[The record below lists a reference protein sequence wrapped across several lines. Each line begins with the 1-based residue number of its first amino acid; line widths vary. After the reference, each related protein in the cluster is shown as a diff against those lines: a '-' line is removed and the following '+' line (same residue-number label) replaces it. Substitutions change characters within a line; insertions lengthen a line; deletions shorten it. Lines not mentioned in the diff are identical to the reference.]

1 MTCYRE
7 QGKVLCFCVALREE
21 GRVRWEEEEEAAAG
35 GMRITDYLQESNE
48 DEVEGPMS
56 AKRRELFLCLPPS
69 ASPNAASSASP
80 DAYSPRSLLSRL
92 LLPLRRPSPVQTGG
106 GSGDGE
112 ERLGCRV
119 RFPRR
124 GSNNRKRR
132 NRRGAEEKGKVALE
146 VEEAAVEASGGRSAP
161 AVSGESST
169 ELAINSGKK
178 SDELSLNLGMGVG
191 LVFLLTRSVTEIN
204 KMVELREEMEI
215 LLKDIKDEAQKKD
228 ASSNCAQSNNHA
240 SSMSNSYE
248 NENTSNH
255 NFFQD
260 DKVSFDLERVQHAM
274 EPEAEAQS
282 RFVRTTGSRRCL
294 MDKMEAELQV
304 ELECLQHTIEAKS
317 LSLHQDKERME
328 LVPEDADPSESLDG
342 SLAKAYEVYDE
353 ASNIQCGVSAQEL
366 TRKLNQLLEMR
377 QQEGI
382 AELESSFDHA
392 GYSNCDL
399 AENLS
404 DDNGEVTEINEEDS
418 GNYYGVSA
426 QELERRLHELL
437 ETRQQERIAE
447 LESALECAERKLRE
461 KEKEICWWRD
471 TTSLVSQHKNEE
483 LNR

>member
-169 ELAINSGKK
+169 ELAINSGLSNFACFSIEITVKK
-178 SDELSLNLGMGVG
+178 N
-191 LVFLLTRSVTEIN
+191 R
-204 KMVELREEMEI
+204 I
-215 LLKDIKDEAQKKD
+215 LLAEG
-228 ASSNCAQSNNHA
+228 
-240 SSMSNSYE
+240 E
-248 NENTSNH
+248 
-255 NFFQD
+255 
-260 DKVSFDLERVQHAM
+260 FD
-274 EPEAEAQS
+274 
-282 RFVRTTGSRRCL
+282 C
-294 MDKMEAELQV
+294 
-304 ELECLQHTIEAKS
+304 I
-317 LSLHQDKERME
+317 
-328 LVPEDADPSESLDG
+328 
-342 SLAKAYEVYDE
+342 
-353 ASNIQCGVSAQEL
+353 I
-366 TRKLNQLLEMR
+366 
-377 QQEGI
+377 
-382 AELESSFDHA
+382 
-392 GYSNCDL
+392 
-399 AENLS
+399 
-404 DDNGEVTEINEEDS
+404 
-418 GNYYGVSA
+418 
-426 QELERRLHELL
+426 
-437 ETRQQERIAE
+437 
-447 LESALECAERKLRE
+447 
-461 KEKEICWWRD
+461 
-471 TTSLVSQHKNEE
+471 
-483 LNR
+483 